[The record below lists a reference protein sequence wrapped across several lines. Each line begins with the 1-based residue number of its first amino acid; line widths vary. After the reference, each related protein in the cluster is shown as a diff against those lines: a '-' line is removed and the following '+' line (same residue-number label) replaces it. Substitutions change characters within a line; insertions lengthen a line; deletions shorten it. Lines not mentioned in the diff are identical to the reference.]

1 MRPLKLTM
9 SAFGPYAGRAELD
22 FTLLGESGVYL
33 ICGETGAGKTTVFDG
48 IVFALYGEASGEAR
62 RPDMLRSMYAMPE
75 TPTFVE
81 LTFSYRGKTYKVVRN
96 PEYERKKARG
106 EGVTVEKANAE
117 LILPDGKV
125 IAKIKEVNSAIV
137 DILGI
142 DREQFKQIAMIAQG
156 DFSRLLLAPTE
167 ERKAIFRKIFDTG
180 RFLILQDVLKAKSAE
195 AKNRYEAARLAV
207 LQCSARIMWEDSEE
221 INAARAGS
229 LPAEEVIALLQRLTA
244 EDGQRKNELDGA
256 LKQAD
261 GELEALNTRA
271 ALSEQRE
278 KLLKFMQTDRERLAR
293 EEELF
298 AKRKSALQS
307 AEADG
312 KRTEGLV
319 KEIAR
324 LNDKLPS
331 YGEQDRLRA
340 LGQALQTK
348 AQTLSQQIA
357 SAESGAADSKQK
369 LAIAEAERDGL
380 KQTEVEAAKAEGEL
394 NSLKKQAEELEG
406 LLASVQ
412 DLYGKHRQYKAAL
425 AEYETLRD
433 RSAQIQ
439 AKYTAMNRAFL
450 DAQAGILAETLK
462 EGEPCPVCGSV
473 NHPAPAGRPA
483 EAPGADK
490 LEQYAAVAERAAA
503 EERAASERAGRLK
516 GACDGLNA
524 QLKINAAKYCD
535 GAEKLGDV
543 KNALDE
549 AYSALNEK
557 IKTSAESLKKAR
569 GKILRANAVQMEMD
583 KYSKRAEELTAR
595 ATALKLEAGK
605 TEAELSHSRTML
617 SDLEK
622 TLTYPDYAAAKAH
635 IDGLEGEKN
644 RLEKGLVDAR
654 AAYADSDKIIA
665 TLRAEIDSYTAQI
678 SKLPEE
684 DAGAVKS
691 AAEQKAAYRQGITEQ
706 LRALHFRLE
715 TNRRCLED
723 LKNACAASEQIGRE
737 YSSLK
742 VVSDTVTGNIAG
754 KEKLTLE
761 AFVQAAFLD
770 RILVRANRKLMI
782 MSDNQYELL
791 RRTKAENVRSQS
803 GLELDVLDHYNG
815 TYRSVS
821 TLSGGES
828 FKASLALALGMSEE
842 IQTSAGGIRLD
853 AMFVDEGFGTLDEQ
867 SLNQAIKVL
876 CGLSEGNRLVGIISH
891 VPDLKERIDRQV
903 VVTKEKS
910 GGSRIRIR

>member
-62 RPDMLRSMYAMPE
+62 RPDMLRSMYALPE

-81 LTFSYRGKTYKVVRN
+81 LTFCYRGKTYKVVRN
-96 PEYERKKARG
+96 PEYERKKAKG
-106 EGVTVEKANAE
+106 EGFTVEKANAE
-117 LILPDGKV
+117 LTLPDGKV
-125 IAKIKEVNSAIV
+125 IAKVKEVNNAIV

-156 DFSRLLLAPTE
+156 DFSRLLLSPTE

-195 AKNRYEAARLAV
+195 AKNRYEAARSAV
-207 LQCSARIMWEDSEE
+207 LQCAARIMGEDTEE
-221 INAARAGS
+221 IIAARAGS

-244 EDGQRKNELDGA
+244 EDEQRKNELDGA
-256 LKQAD
+256 LKRAD
-261 GELEALNTRA
+261 EEFEALNTRA
-271 ALSEQRE
+271 ALAEQRE
-278 KLLKFMQTDRERLAR
+278 KLLRLMQSDRARLA
-293 EEELF
+293 EEEGLF
-298 AKRKSALQS
+298 VERKAALQR

-312 KRTEGLV
+312 ERTEGLV

-340 LGQALQTK
+340 LIKSLQAK
-348 AQTLSQQIA
+348 AQTQAEQIT

-369 LAIAEAERDGL
+369 LALLEAERDSL
-380 KQTEVEAAKAEGEL
+380 KQTEVEVAKAEGEL
-394 NSLKKQAEELEG
+394 NGLKKQAEELEG

-483 EAPGADK
+483 EAPAADK

-516 GACDGLNA
+516 GACDGLTA

-535 GAEKLGDV
+535 GAETLGEV
-543 KNALDE
+543 KTALDE
-549 AYSALNEK
+549 AYSALNAK
-557 IKTSAESLKKAR
+557 IKASGDSLFTAR
-569 GKILRANAVQMEMD
+569 EKLLRANSVQKEAD
-583 KYSKRAEELTAR
+583 KYAKQAEELAAR
-595 ATALKLEAGK
+595 ANALKLEAGK
-605 TEAELSHSRTML
+605 TEAELAHSRATL
-617 SDLEK
+617 AELEK
-622 TLTYPDYAAAKAH
+622 TLAYPDYAAAKAH
-635 IDGLEGEKN
+635 IDSLEGEKR
-644 RLEKGLVDAR
+644 RLEKTLTDAR
-654 AAYADSDKIIA
+654 AAYADSDKNI
-665 TLRAEIDSYTAQI
+665 TSLRSGIDSYTAQI
-678 SKLPEE
+678 AKLPEE
-684 DAGAVKS
+684 NAGDVKT
-691 AAEQKAAYRQGITEQ
+691 AAEEKAAYRQSITQ
-706 LRALHFRLE
+706 QQRALHFRLE

-723 LKNACAASEQIGRE
+723 LQRACAASEQTGRE

-742 VVSDTVTGNIAG
+742 VLSDTVTGNIAG

-791 RRTKAENVRSQS
+791 RRTKADNVRSQS

-815 TYRSVS
+815 TCRSVS

-903 VVTKEKS
+903 IVTKEKS